1 MSDEVL
7 IEEIRTAMRAEVDA
21 LEVPSAVVTRVLAA
35 PPRSRLTLGWLM
47 PALAVGVAAIVAV
60 LAVTSLGHQRAVPHG
75 AFSRIPVAA
84 RGLASQLGVLRRAQ
98 TQADVLPR
106 WAVRETESLSQGGR
120 VIGRLSRLVGAVHLG
135 RYGRARV
142 YLVVHTAQPTP
153 LHPNH
158 PEPPFLNPRLG
169 DQATIAYVGPFR
181 EEAAINGPTVA
192 AGGELL
198 AATGHGLTAG
208 PRQFNDLWGAVTSI
222 VPDGVVRVKWVFDD
236 VGAKP
241 RHLTVWPSVR
251 DNIALGR
258 VPPRSQVYMSRAVW
272 FGANGRE
279 IASFATPGRA
289 AQARRLRRAVA
300 ASAKEPIASALVR
313 HFALLRGSPTNDAS
327 GLSPAQVA
335 SLIEPNPLGLNID
348 QEQYVVYSPAPAKL
362 FVIPGAQGVA
372 LSYLSPM
379 VGQAAGA
386 TSDALGGSMF
396 VVGPRISG
404 HRMVIGLAPDGNRT
418 VRVRLPG
425 GHDRLVPVVDNV
437 YAASVPIAARWMF
450 LKNAAGRTVRLS
462 LR

>member
-7 IEEIRTAMRAEVDA
+7 IEEIRTAMRAEVDGI
-21 LEVPSAVVTRVLAA
+21 EVPSVVVARVLAS
-35 PPRSRLTLGWLM
+35 PPRTRLTLSWLM

-60 LAVTSLGHQRAVPHG
+60 VAVTSLGHRSAGSHAASSQV
-75 AFSRIPVAA
+75 PVAA
-84 RGLASQLGVLRRAQ
+84 RGLASQLAVLRRPQ
-98 TQADVLPR
+98 TQDDVLPS

-120 VIGRLSRLVGAVHLG
+120 VIGGLSRLVGAVHLG
-135 RYGRARV
+135 RYGRARIF
-142 YLVVHTAQPTP
+142 LVVHTAQRFP
-153 LHPNH
+153 LHPTH

-208 PRQFNDLWGAVTSI
+208 PGRFSDLWGAVTSI

-236 VGAKP
+236 VGARP
-241 RHLTVWPSVR
+241 RHITVRPSVR

-272 FGANGRE
+272 FGANGRV
-279 IASFATPGRA
+279 IASFETPNRA
-289 AQARRLRRAVA
+289 AQARRLRQAVS
-300 ASAKEPIASALVR
+300 ASANEPIAPALLR
-313 HFALLRGSPTNDAS
+313 HFSLLRGSPTNDAS
-327 GLSPAQVA
+327 GLSRAQVA

-404 HRMVIGLAPDGNRT
+404 HRTVIGLAPDGNRT
-418 VRVRLPG
+418 VRVLLPS

-437 YAASVPIAARWMF
+437 YATSVPVDARWMF
-450 LKNAAGRTVRLS
+450 LKNGAGRTVRLS